1 MEIDYFSKLVGIFI
15 RPREFFSKYSKEK
28 GITKPLIFLIITT
41 AIVAI
46 ISMMFNWFTD
56 GKPTALIY
64 VFIDVIITA
73 FLFAFLFSAIFHVG
87 VKIAKGKAPYYQT
100 FKAFAYTSAFGIPFQ
115 VITLLTEP
123 SPYIGFLGA
132 ILVIWLLLVLG
143 YGLNKFTGLA
153 GWVLGLIYL
162 VSLVLFTIIGFWI
175 EYGLLDLIP
184 VEYL

>member
-1 MEIDYFSKLVGIFI
+1 MDNYFSKLIDVFI
-15 RPREFFSKYSKEK
+15 RPRQFFNKYKDEE
-28 GITKPLIFLIITT
+28 GITKPFTFLVIT
-41 AIVAI
+41 I
-46 ISMMFNWFTD
+46 
-56 GKPTALIY
+56 
-64 VFIDVIITA
+64 VIITIISLI
-73 FLFAFLFSAIFHVG
+73 FDWIVNRKLSSLLIEIGDVILTDLLFAFLFSAIFHVG
-87 VKIAKGKAPYYQT
+87 LKIAKGKAPYYQT

-123 SPYIGFLGA
+123 FPYIGFLGA

-162 VSLVLFTIIGFWI
+162 VSLVIFFIVEFWI
-175 EYGLLDLIP
+175 EYGIFGLIP